1 MPNIT
6 VVLDIGQFS
15 SKIGFAG
22 EDSPSHVF
30 FSIVGKPKYQNVADL
45 SNFKGGEEE
54 LYVGDEIQSLGL
66 FKISSPLDNGSI
78 VDWNHF
84 SKIIDYVFY
93 SLRVDPTLV
102 NVLYTVHPL
111 FPKDDLQR
119 LFELFLEHYQCMSFY
134 PVLDSQL
141 TLYSGGFQ
149 TGLVIE
155 IGDSR
160 TRIVPIYKGYKI
172 NHAIQ
177 ILQMGGR
184 VLTKHMEKVLGSIGF
199 VVDSSIRRELVR
211 VIKEKASFISLDYN
225 EDLKRAEQYKKQF
238 SLPDGS
244 TITLDKERFMLPEIM
259 FNPSLI
265 GLEEDS
271 LPVAI
276 MNSIEACDLE
286 VRPHLL
292 NNIFL
297 SGGSSMF
304 PNLKSRIYQEL
315 ELELA
320 RRKKRDQ
327 VIKIIA
333 SRERTFS
340 VWIGGSILCTIPEF
354 SKNWVTRAKYYNEGI
369 PTNLLV

>member
-30 FSIVGKPKYQNVADL
+30 FSIVGKPKYQNLTDQ
-45 SNFKGGEEE
+45 SGIKGEEE

-78 VDWNHF
+78 VDWTHF

-102 NVLYTVHPL
+102 NVLYAIHPS
-111 FPKDDLQR
+111 FPKDDLKK

-134 PVLDSQL
+134 PVFDSQL

-149 TGLVIE
+149 TGLIIE
-155 IGDSR
+155 IGDSC

-172 NHAIQ
+172 NHAVQ

-184 VLTKHMEKVLGSIGF
+184 VLTKHMEKILGSIGF
-199 VVDSSIRRELVR
+199 TVDSSIRRELVR

-265 GLEEDS
+265 GLEEDP

-276 MNSIEACDLE
+276 MNTIEECDIE
-286 VRPHLL
+286 VRPELL

-304 PNLKSRIYQEL
+304 PNLKSRIYKEL
-315 ELELA
+315 EIELA
-320 RRKKRDQ
+320 RKKKRDQ

-340 VWIGGSILCTIPEF
+340 VWIGGSILCSIPEF
-354 SKNWVTRAKYYNEGI
+354 SKNWVTRAKYYSEGI

>member
-1 MPNIT
+1 MPNLS

-30 FSIVGKPKYQNVADL
+30 FSIVGKPKYQNLADQRGAI
-45 SNFKGGEEE
+45 NGEEE

-66 FKISSPLDNGSI
+66 FKISSPIYNGSI
-78 VDWNHF
+78 VDWKHF
-84 SKIIDYVFY
+84 SKLIDYTFY

-111 FPKDDLQR
+111 FPKNDLKR

-184 VLTKHMEKVLGSIGF
+184 VLTKHMEKILGSIGF

-211 VIKEKASFISLDYN
+211 VIKEKASCISLEYN
-225 EDLKRAEQYKKQF
+225 EDLKRAKQYKKQF
-238 SLPDGS
+238 SLPDNS
-244 TITLDKERFMLPEIM
+244 TRTLDKERFMLPEIM

-265 GLEEDS
+265 GLEEDP

-276 MNSIEACDLE
+276 MKSIEECDLDI
-286 VRPHLL
+286 RSQLL

-327 VIKIIA
+327 IIKIIA
-333 SRERTFS
+333 SRERTYS

-354 SKNWVTRAKYYNEGI
+354 SKNWVTRAKYYSEGI
-369 PTNLLV
+369 PTNLQI